1 MVESYNSKNEFEG
14 GEIVSMYQSAES
26 LREENKTTKDI
37 VLAIG
42 KFIVKHTRSVDKPY
56 QPKSILESRFTPAE
70 EAFSK
75 GMKSCGAIANISA
88 EMLRHLGFEVK
99 LVHGESEQ
107 SFDHEWISVRDPDTD
122 SWVEFDLT
130 RNDGDIPPA
139 HKKKIEVNSWEEIR
153 EQIVKDHSA
162 FVASGSKGR
171 K

>member
-1 MVESYNSKNEFEG
+1 MESLNTKNNFEK
-14 GEIVSMYQSAES
+14 EEPVSLYQSAEP
-26 LREENKTTKDI
+26 LRKENKTTKDI

-42 KFIVKHTRSVDKPY
+42 KFIIKHARAMPEPY

-75 GMKSCGAIANISA
+75 GMKSCGAMANISA

-99 LVHGESEQ
+99 LIHGESEK
-107 SFDHEWISVRDPDTD
+107 SYDHAWISVHDPDTD

-130 RNDGDIPPA
+130 RNDGDIPLT
-139 HKKKIEVNSWEEIR
+139 HKKKMEVNSWGEIR
-153 EQIVKDHSA
+153 DQIIEDHNA
-162 FVASGSKGR
+162 FIASGSNGR

>member
-1 MVESYNSKNEFEG
+1 MKSLNSKNKFEN
-14 GEIVSMYQSAES
+14 EETVSIYESDES
-26 LREENKTTKDI
+26 LRKENKTTKDI

-42 KFIVKHTRSVDKPY
+42 KFIIKHSRTVPEPY

-75 GMKSCGAIANISA
+75 GMKSCGAITNISA
-88 EMLRHLGFEVK
+88 EMLRHVGFEVK
-99 LVHGESEQ
+99 LVHGESEK
-107 SFDHEWISVRDPDTD
+107 SYNHAWISVRDPDTD

-130 RNDGDIPPA
+130 RNDRDLPPA

-153 EQIVKDHSA
+153 EQIIKDHNV
-162 FVASGSKGR
+162 FVANKSNGK